1 MPMTATDQRSVVV
14 AVSCPEYQQPT
25 VSDAVDKAISGL
37 GGWGRFVSTGQ
48 PWLVKPNMLSDR
60 PPEAGVTTHPTVV
73 DSVVRRLADF
83 GAGINIGDSPSNAHR
98 GVQRHWEVTGY
109 KEIAGKYHA
118 ELVSFEGQT
127 AVKTI
132 VREREYFAAQPV
144 LNCDG
149 LVNLPRLKTHNLTVL
164 TGAVK
169 NMFGIL
175 PGFRKSDLHRKFPK
189 PEGFSRAVVDVFEIR
204 PPTLSIMDGVI
215 AMEGNGPGNGRLRK
229 VGVILASTDA
239 IALDAVAGVI
249 MGLAPSQVHTTR
261 IAGERGLGVADLSR
275 IELKG
280 SDWGELPIR
289 NFRLPDTHVVNRVPE
304 ALSRFLANLVWIQPR
319 IDANACTRCGKCV
332 ETCPVRCISMNRA
345 SAVID
350 KDKCIQCY
358 CCSEVCPDNAVVM
371 DRSLLA
377 RAMNW

>member
-1 MPMTATDQRSVVV
+1 MGMVTPDQKSVV
-14 AVSCPEYQQPT
+14 AVVRCPDYDPET
-25 VSDAVDKAISGL
+25 VSDAVDQAVTDV
-37 GGWGRFVSTGQ
+37 GGWERFVLTGQ
-48 PWLVKPNMLSDR
+48 HWLVKPNMLSDR
-60 PPEAGVTTHPTVV
+60 PPEAGVTTHPSVV
-73 DSVVRRLADF
+73 GAVVRRLADF
-83 GAGINIGDSPSNAHR
+83 GATVNIGDSPSNAHR
-98 GVQRHWEVTGY
+98 GVQGHWEITGY
-109 KEIAGKYHA
+109 KEIAVKYHA

-127 AVKTI
+127 AGKRTI
-132 VREREYFAAQPV
+132 RDREYYAAQPV

-164 TGAVK
+164 TGAIK

-204 PPTLSIMDGVI
+204 PPTLSFLDGVI
-215 AMEGNGPGNGRLRK
+215 AMEGNGPGNGSLRK

-239 IALDAVAGVI
+239 VALDTVAGVM
-249 MGLAPSQVHTTR
+249 MGLTPNQVHSTR
-261 IAGERGLGVADLSR
+261 IAAERGLGIVDPSR

-280 SDWGELPIR
+280 MDWGELPIPD
-289 NFRLPDTHVVNRVPE
+289 FRLPDSHVVNRVPE
-304 ALSRFLANLVWIQPR
+304 GLSRWLANLVWIQPR
-319 IDANACTRCGKCV
+319 IETKACTRCGKCV
-332 ETCPVRCISMNRA
+332 ETCPVGCISMTRV

-358 CCSEVCPDNAVVM
+358 CCSEVCPDDAVVM

-377 RAMNW
+377 RALNW